1 MIGDGGHMAS
11 VDVVVPCYNYG
22 RFLADAVE
30 SVLNQEGVNLH
41 VLIIDNASEDDS
53 LEVASEL
60 AARDRRV
67 KVIAHSVNRG
77 HTSSYNEGIDKASA
91 EYFLILDADDLL
103 APGALAR
110 ALAVLENNPGVCFA
124 YGVEGRLDEGDRPQ
138 RKISR
143 TSAGTSVAS
152 GREFIRGLCRWP
164 VNRIGANTVVRR
176 TSAQKRAGYYRPSLP
191 YTDDLEMWLRLAT
204 LGGVARV
211 PDIQAIRRY
220 HGTRM
225 SVHYQSRQARDFI
238 EREKAFLSF
247 FDNEGRH
254 LPDAAALM
262 AQVRRGLGQQAYWSA
277 IAHLTRGQTKSAKE
291 IMRLSHRWRPY
302 TSLLPPVTALRHM
315 DRPVGRTFDVLKEA
329 LAPWSHR

>member
-1 MIGDGGHMAS
+1 MAS

-30 SVLNQEGVNLH
+30 SVLNQEGVDLH

-152 GREFIRGLCRWP
+152 GRTMEQIATRKGRVWNS
-164 VNRIGANTVVRR
+164 NRNESAKKRSATTKAKKTAKRSTAKRSAAKRTAKKATRKSVR
-176 TSAQKRAGYYRPSLP
+176 KR
-191 YTDDLEMWLRLAT
+191 
-204 LGGVARV
+204 V
-211 PDIQAIRRY
+211 
-220 HGTRM
+220 
-225 SVHYQSRQARDFI
+225 
-238 EREKAFLSF
+238 
-247 FDNEGRH
+247 
-254 LPDAAALM
+254 
-262 AQVRRGLGQQAYWSA
+262 
-277 IAHLTRGQTKSAKE
+277 KSA
-291 IMRLSHRWRPY
+291 
-302 TSLLPPVTALRHM
+302 
-315 DRPVGRTFDVLKEA
+315 
-329 LAPWSHR
+329 